1 MKPHLTKPLKS
12 LTALRTRKQIKGDW
26 FMSVYKKMAKTAC
39 CLFFAVTIITAAG
52 CAESARQKYIT
63 IGALLPL
70 TGPDSDEGFRALNG
84 LYLAKKEINENGG
97 ILGKKLDVIIL
108 NDRGDERYVIK
119 QYQILKEKGVAAIIG
134 SSYSSVTIALA
145 KESEKD
151 GIPVITPT
159 ATSPDVTKGRKN
171 VFRAIFIDN
180 YQAEVMA
187 YFAYNSLN
195 AKTAV
200 VMSKRGHESYE
211 LLAEDFSESFKNNG
225 GRVQAVE
232 TYSTW
237 DDFPRILR
245 KYVSNPP
252 DLIYCPNDYIPAA
265 KIVNAVYETGLVN
278 TFILGTDGW
287 DGILSYVNKQD
298 ALENVFYSAPFL
310 FDDQDEKVTRFVRKY
325 FDAFSQMPLS
335 GSATSYTCVNILSDA
350 IQKAGSIEKNA
361 LISAIKENEFDTI
374 IGRIQFD
381 ENNNPHTNVYI
392 IQIKDGEYSTYRIL
406 RL

>member
-1 MKPHLTKPLKS
+1 MC
-12 LTALRTRKQIKGDW
+12 
-26 FMSVYKKMAKTAC
+26 VYKKIAKTAC
-39 CLFFAVTIITAAG
+39 CLFFAVTLITAAG
-52 CAESARQKYIT
+52 CAAKSAKRNYIT
-63 IGALLPL
+63 IGAILPL

-108 NDRGDERYVIK
+108 NDRGDERYAVK
-119 QYQILKEKGVAAIIG
+119 QYQSLKEKGVAAVIG
-134 SSYSSVTIALA
+134 SSYSSVTIAIA

-151 GIPVITPT
+151 GIPVISPT
-159 ATSPDVTKGRKN
+159 ATSPEVTKGRKN
-171 VFRAIFIDN
+171 VFRAIFIDD
-180 YQAEVMA
+180 YQAEVMS
-187 YFAYNSLN
+187 YFAYNSLE
-195 AKTAV
+195 ARTAV
-200 VMSKRGHESYE
+200 VMSKKGHESYG
-211 LLAEDFSESFKNNG
+211 LLAEVFNESFKKRG

-237 DDFPRILR
+237 DDFSRILR

-252 DLIYCPNDYIPAA
+252 DVIFCPNDYIPAA
-265 KIVNAVYETGLVN
+265 KLVNTAYETGLVN
-278 TFILGTDGW
+278 TYILGTDGW

-298 ALENVFYSAPFL
+298 ALKNVFYSAPFL
-310 FDDQDEKVTRFVRKY
+310 FDNQDEKVTRFVRKY

-361 LISAIKENEFDTI
+361 LISAIKENEFDSL
-374 IGRIQFD
+374 IGRIKFD

-392 IQIKDGEYSTYRIL
+392 IHVKDGEYSTYGIL
-406 RL
+406 NL